1 MESWSHY
8 LENSCANGPVC
19 HLGVYSCEDLLPAS
33 RVLPIACK
41 YQGLPKSVH
50 IHLLKHFGSCS
61 LLNSPW
67 TSTSQPPCSDP
78 GHPRWPPVIWPLAIL
93 EVIDHSLIECQ
104 SLWILLVCLQPPGL
118 VLVPGSP
125 SVWPAFTADALQ
137 SSDLTLPSFTL
148 RSWWLVYSSLETFV
162 IIYLQIF
169 IKWTFPVSEHKILCI
184 AAFRAFLW
192 ICHSTSGPIPPPPPQ
207 KMPLITSL

>member
-19 HLGVYSCEDLLPAS
+19 HLGDYSCESLLPAS
-33 RVLPIACK
+33 RVLPIACR

-50 IHLLKHFGSCS
+50 IHLLKNFGSGS

-67 TSTSQPPCSDP
+67 TSASQPPCSDP
-78 GHPRWPPVIWPLAIL
+78 GHPRYLAFGNIGRYWPLAYWASVTL
-93 EVIDHSLIECQ
+93 NS
-104 SLWILLVCLQPPGL
+104 PGL
-118 VLVPGSP
+118 PPTSRVGL
-125 SVWPAFTADALQ
+125 
-137 SSDLTLPSFTL
+137 SSWKPLCLTCLHSWCSSKLWLALPSFTL
-148 RSWWLVYSSLETFV
+148 RSWWLVNSSLETFV